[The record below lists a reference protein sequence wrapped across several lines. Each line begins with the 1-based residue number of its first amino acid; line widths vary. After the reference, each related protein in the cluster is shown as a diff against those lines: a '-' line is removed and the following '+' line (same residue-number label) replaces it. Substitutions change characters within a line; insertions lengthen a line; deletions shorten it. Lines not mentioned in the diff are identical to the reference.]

1 MEHWSPSDDKTE
13 QRLYRALRVA
23 AFVIDRY
30 EGTDFES
37 DAIRIFERLEREL
50 ASHQRRQGAK
60 ARAAQMLDG
69 TAPEQSGKW
78 DGKHSGK
85 QFGKLPQRHG

>member
-1 MEHWSPSDDKTE
+1 MEHWSPSDDKAE

-23 AFVIDRY
+23 AYIVNRY
-30 EGTDFES
+30 EGTDFEG

-60 ARAAQMLDG
+60 ARAAQMLSG
-69 TAPEQSGKW
+69 PAPEQSGKR
-78 DGKHSGK
+78 DNKHSGK
-85 QFGKLPQRHG
+85 QFGKPLQKHV